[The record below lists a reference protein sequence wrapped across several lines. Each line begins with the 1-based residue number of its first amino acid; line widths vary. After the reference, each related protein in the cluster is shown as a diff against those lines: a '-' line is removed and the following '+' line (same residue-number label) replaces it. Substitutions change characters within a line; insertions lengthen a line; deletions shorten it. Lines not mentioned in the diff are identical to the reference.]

1 MATATLN
8 YASAV
13 SMTVTA
19 LNSNTSSTTAAW
31 ASAVVDNT
39 SNKYLDALV
48 QVVLDFANTAPAND
62 KATSSSGGIESN
74 LLLDRDLRVT

>member
-1 MATATLN
+1 
-8 YASAV
+8 
-13 SMTVTA
+13 
-19 LNSNTSSTTAAW
+19 
-31 ASAVVDNT
+31 
-39 SNKYLDALV
+39 V